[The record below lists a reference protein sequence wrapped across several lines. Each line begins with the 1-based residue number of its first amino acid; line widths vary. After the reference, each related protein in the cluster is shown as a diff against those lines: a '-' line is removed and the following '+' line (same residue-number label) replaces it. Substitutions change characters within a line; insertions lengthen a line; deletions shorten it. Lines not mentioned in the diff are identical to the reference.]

1 MPDALFSLPDKASI
15 CALCSSP
22 HRDRTVWLYCVRS
35 GPRSGHAC
43 RTTRALNLTTQWRIC
58 FAACMAVRQLLWDGF
73 IPVELQIEGSE
84 LAALNNPQPH
94 YVSHRFSRGA
104 FFGNLVLM

>member
-1 MPDALFSLPDKASI
+1 
-15 CALCSSP
+15 
-22 HRDRTVWLYCVRS
+22 
-35 GPRSGHAC
+35 
-43 RTTRALNLTTQWRIC
+43 
-58 FAACMAVRQLLWDGF
+58 MAVRQLLWDGF

-104 FFGNLVLM
+104 FFGNLVLI